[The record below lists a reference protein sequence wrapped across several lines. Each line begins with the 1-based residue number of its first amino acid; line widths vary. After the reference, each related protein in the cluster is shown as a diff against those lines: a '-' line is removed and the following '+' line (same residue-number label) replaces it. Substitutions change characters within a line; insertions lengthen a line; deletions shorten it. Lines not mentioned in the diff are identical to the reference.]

1 MTAPDEIRAADVR
14 PDDMTLDELRA
25 ALAGRIVGHAVF
37 DGWTETALAGAA
49 AELGVPAGRAA
60 LCFPGGAVEM
70 IDPWFAAIDATMAAK
85 LDAAGIGGWKIRDR
99 IRGAVLARLDEAAA
113 HPDALRRAMAILAR
127 PANMPRATRLC
138 WRAADAMW
146 RAVGDVSVD
155 VAWYT
160 KRATLGTVYAAT
172 LMAWMDDDSEGF
184 ADTRAFL
191 DRRIDDV
198 MKIEKVKAQL
208 RPDPQRHFSPARFLG
223 RLRYRIS
230 G

>member
-1 MTAPDEIRAADVR
+1 MIA
-14 PDDMTLDELRA
+14 PDDMTLDELRD
-25 ALAGRIVGHAVF
+25 ALAGRIAGHAVF

-49 AELGVPAGRAA
+49 AELGVPADRAA
-60 LCFPGGAVEM
+60 LCFPGGAIEM
-70 IDPWFAAIDATMAAK
+70 IDAWFAAIDASMTAK
-85 LDAAGIGGWKIRDR
+85 LDAAGSADWKIRDR

-113 HPDALRRAMAILAR
+113 HPDALRRALAILAR

-146 RAVGDVSVD
+146 RAAGDKSVD
-155 VAWYT
+155 IAWYT

-191 DRRIDDV
+191 DRRIDHV
-198 MKIEKVKAQL
+198 MKFEKLKAQL
-208 RPDPQRHFSPARFLG
+208 KAEPNHYFSPARFFG

-230 G
+230 R

>member
-1 MTAPDEIRAADVR
+1 MTA

-25 ALAGRIVGHAVF
+25 ALAERIAGHAVF
-37 DGWTETALAGAA
+37 DGWTEAALAGAA
-49 AELGVPAGRAA
+49 AELGVPADRAA
-60 LCFPGGAVEM
+60 LCFPGGAIEM
-70 IDPWFAAIDATMAAK
+70 IDAWFAAIDASMAAR
-85 LDAAGIGGWKIRDR
+85 LDAAGIAGWKIRDR

-113 HPDALRRAMAILAR
+113 HPDALRRALAILAR

-146 RAVGDVSVD
+146 RAAGDTSVD

-198 MKIEKVKAQL
+198 MKVEKLKAQF
-208 RPDPQRHFSPARFLG
+208 RPDPERHFSPARFLG
-223 RLRYRIS
+223 RLRYRVS